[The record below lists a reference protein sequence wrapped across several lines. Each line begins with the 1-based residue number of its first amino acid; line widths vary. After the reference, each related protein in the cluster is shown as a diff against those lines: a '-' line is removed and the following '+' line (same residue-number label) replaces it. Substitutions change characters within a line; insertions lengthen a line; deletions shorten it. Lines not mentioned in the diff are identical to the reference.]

1 MRQLTVISDRP
12 NKNNNI
18 DYNLLIIRMKEA
30 ILKGE
35 INDKHLNVLKKD
47 IWKKFNPQQALQWAR
62 LIQITGQT
70 EYAIKVLEW
79 INENFPKF
87 EPAWIE
93 HFNLLVILSKHQEA
107 LKLRAKAIIHHPH
120 LINQLIVQPQQ
131 SETISEQEI
140 SYEPFEEEKNKKAL
154 LELYFS
160 LFSGRENCFARQ
172 WADKREKKQGYVPVR
187 RPMTLEDIED
197 HLRGYKTYG
206 IYLLRSD
213 STVKVAVIDADITV
227 QFRQKQ
233 RYTAQDKDILRR
245 ERNYILTRI
254 PELSKKLGLNPLIE
268 FSGGKG
274 YHFWYFFKE
283 PIEASTVRNILSPIV
298 IQLNKDISVFHLELF
313 PKQDKLQGKGFGN
326 LVKLPLGIHR
336 LTGKKSY
343 FLKQRDKDLL
353 KQLEVL
359 KTVTP
364 ISLKEIKNKIPP
376 PTENI
381 IVHPKHKQWVEKYPE
396 LALLSDRCAAL
407 GQIIAN
413 CKQSKEISLKEE
425 KILLGTLSFLKRGRT
440 LLHYLFQFLPEYN
453 PHLLDYKL
461 SKVRGTPLGC
471 KKIHT
476 LLALSVD
483 YCEFEGTFS
492 YPHPLL
498 HCPQYMIKDEMAIS
512 EKIENLNQALDQL
525 KLSIEIVKR
534 FL

>member
-1 MRQLTVISDRP
+1 MGQPLPLS
-12 NKNNNI
+12 NKNTN
-18 DYNLLIIRMKEA
+18 YNLLITRMKEI

-35 INDKHLNVLKKD
+35 IDKKYINILKRRD
-47 IWKKFNPQQALQWAR
+47 IWQKFNPEQALEWAR

-70 EYAIKVLEW
+70 EYATQVLEW
-79 INENFPKF
+79 INVNFPEF
-87 EPAWIE
+87 EPGWVE
-93 HFNLLVILSKHQEA
+93 HFNLLMLTFRYQNA
-107 LKLRAKAIIHHPH
+107 LKLRAKASLHHPH
-120 LINQLIVQPQQ
+120 LVNQLIIQQQ
-131 SETISEQEI
+131 SNENLEEEVSC
-140 SYEPFEEEKNKKAL
+140 EPFEEEKNKKAL
-154 LELYFS
+154 FELYFS

-172 WADKREKKQGYVPVR
+172 WADKKEKKQGYVPVR
-187 RPMTLEDIED
+187 RPMTLEDVQE
-197 HLRGYKTYG
+197 HLKGYKTYG

-213 STVKVAVIDADITV
+213 STVKVAVIDVDIIP
-227 QFRQKQ
+227 QFRQKTK
-233 RYTAQDKDILRR
+233 YTAEDKDLLRR
-245 ERNYILTRI
+245 ERNYILSRI
-254 PELSKKLGLNPLIE
+254 PELSQQIGLVPLIE

-283 PIEASTVRNILSPIV
+283 PVEASIVRRILSPIV
-298 IQLNKDISVFHLELF
+298 NQLNKDISAFHLELF

-336 LTGKKSY
+336 LSGKKSY
-343 FLKQRDKDLL
+343 FLKQKDKDIL

-364 ISLKEIKNKIPP
+364 VSLKEIKDKIPS

-381 IVHPKHKQWVEKYPE
+381 IVHPKHKQWADKYPE
-396 LALLSDRCAAL
+396 LAMLSDRCAAL

-413 CKQSKEISLKEE
+413 CRQSKEISLREE
-425 KILLGTLSFLKRGRT
+425 KILLGTLSFLKRGKT
-440 LLHYLFQFLPEYN
+440 LLHYLFQHLPEYN

-476 LLALSVD
+476 LLAINTD

-498 HCPQYMIKDEMAIS
+498 HCPQYMVKDEKTIF
-512 EKIENLNQALDQL
+512 EKVENLNQALEQL
-525 KLSIEIVKR
+525 KLSINIVQR
-534 FL
+534 FLTASGN